1 MGGRTIEAMALLGL
15 GFRRLSITPA
25 AIGPVKSMIRS
36 LELAPL
42 ESETQALLA
51 SGAVRTVR
59 PFMLQWAADHN
70 VEVG

>member
-1 MGGRTIEAMALLGL
+1 MGGRTIDAMALLGL

-42 ESETQALLA
+42 EAEMQALIA
-51 SGAVRTVR
+51 SPNVRTVR
-59 PFMLQWAADHN
+59 PALLQWAADHD